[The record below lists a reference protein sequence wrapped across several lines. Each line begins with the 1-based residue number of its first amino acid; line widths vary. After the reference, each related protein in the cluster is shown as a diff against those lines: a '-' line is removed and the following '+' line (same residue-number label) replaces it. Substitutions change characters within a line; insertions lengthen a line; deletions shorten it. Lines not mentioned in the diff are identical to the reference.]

1 MTRPPLTKTISINDL
16 TGYYWLK
23 DELAAFCRENGIS
36 TSGSKQELFDRVRLY
51 IETGE
56 KPPVMKTVA
65 SRKVRGSMPKVFTRQ
80 SVIGPGW
87 HCSQEIR
94 YFFENEIGASFHF
107 DGIMRGLIYNG
118 AGMTLDEVIE
128 SWKASREN
136 SSPVKE
142 IAPQF
147 EYNRHMRAYFAEHK
161 GATLADAIDAWNKL
175 KALNRDGNGK

>member
-1 MTRPPLTKTISINDL
+1 MTRPPLTKKILINDL

-23 DELAAFCRENGIS
+23 EELAAYCRENDIS
-36 TSGSKQELFDRVRLY
+36 ASGSKQELFDRVRLY

-56 KPPVMKTVA
+56 KTA
-65 SRKVRGSMPKVFTRQ
+65 AYGKVRGSMPKVFTRQ

-107 DGIMRGLIYNG
+107 DGIMRNLIYNG
-118 AGMTLDEVIE
+118 VGMTLDEVIE
-128 SWKASREN
+128 SWNSSRES
-136 SSPVKE
+136 SSPKKE

-161 GATLADAIDAWNKL
+161 GATLADAIEAWKKL
-175 KALNRDGNGK
+175 KALNRDGNV